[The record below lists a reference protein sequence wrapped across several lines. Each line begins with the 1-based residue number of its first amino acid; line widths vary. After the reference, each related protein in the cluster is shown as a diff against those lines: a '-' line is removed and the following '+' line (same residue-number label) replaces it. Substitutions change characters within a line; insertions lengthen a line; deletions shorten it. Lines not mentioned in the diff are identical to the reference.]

1 MFGNVFFRDF
11 PYKLVTHARV
21 FSLSF
26 VDTNINPKAA
36 LFISVNMQFLNKIFS
51 YSNMAS
57 WQKIKKL
64 GLAIFVPFK
73 NEKIDFEYM
82 EKFINILEEERL
94 QILET
99 YLQVNSLD
107 NCQLTDAEQ
116 LALDK
121 ITNKEIKFRQIKI
134 EELFN
139 ITTGRDFIIGK
150 TKPGSMPLV
159 SHTNTNNGIVGYV
172 DPVIDRRIFKANKTI
187 ALADRGV
194 FFATT
199 QLFDFY
205 IGTRVKALIFKNG
218 EKTEAQ
224 RLFTTTS
231 INKLQVF
238 FTEYLS
244 NATDKLPKLIICL
257 PVTDDNEIDYD
268 FMETYIKAIEKKVIQ
283 KVITWK
289 DSEMKTLKIVS

>member
-64 GLAIFVPFK
+64 GLAVFVPFK

-139 ITTGRDFIIGK
+139 IATGRDFIIGK

-268 FMETYIKAIEKKVIQ
+268 FMGTYIKAIEKKVIQ

-289 DSEMKTLKIVS
+289 DSEMKTLKTVS

>member
-1 MFGNVFFRDF
+1 
-11 PYKLVTHARV
+11 
-21 FSLSF
+21 
-26 VDTNINPKAA
+26 
-36 LFISVNMQFLNKIFS
+36 
-51 YSNMAS
+51 
-57 WQKIKKL
+57 
-64 GLAIFVPFK
+64 
-73 NEKIDFEYM
+73 
-82 EKFINILEEERL
+82 
-94 QILET
+94 
-99 YLQVNSLD
+99 
-107 NCQLTDAEQ
+107 
-116 LALDK
+116 
-121 ITNKEIKFRQIKI
+121 
-134 EELFN
+134 
-139 ITTGRDFIIGK
+139 
-150 TKPGSMPLV
+150 MPLV

-268 FMETYIKAIEKKVIQ
+268 FMETYIKAIEKKLF
-283 KVITWK
+283 KK
-289 DSEMKTLKIVS
+289 

>member
-1 MFGNVFFRDF
+1 
-11 PYKLVTHARV
+11 
-21 FSLSF
+21 
-26 VDTNINPKAA
+26 
-36 LFISVNMQFLNKIFS
+36 
-51 YSNMAS
+51 
-57 WQKIKKL
+57 
-64 GLAIFVPFK
+64 
-73 NEKIDFEYM
+73 
-82 EKFINILEEERL
+82 
-94 QILET
+94 
-99 YLQVNSLD
+99 
-107 NCQLTDAEQ
+107 
-116 LALDK
+116 
-121 ITNKEIKFRQIKI
+121 
-134 EELFN
+134 
-139 ITTGRDFIIGK
+139 
-150 TKPGSMPLV
+150 MPLV

-289 DSEMKTLKIVS
+289 DSEMKTLKTVS

>member
-26 VDTNINPKAA
+26 VDKNINPKAA

-64 GLAIFVPFK
+64 GLAVFVPFK
-73 NEKIDFEYM
+73 NGKIDSEYM

-99 YLQVNSLD
+99 YLQVNDLD

-116 LALDK
+116 LTLDK
-121 ITNKEIKFRQIKI
+121 VTNKDIKFKEFYIGDLFYIKKGKRLTKEHMI
-134 EELFN
+134 PGN
-139 ITTGRDFIIGK
+139 INFLAAI
-150 TKPGSMPLV
+150 S
-159 SHTNTNNGIVGYV
+159 SNNGIREKIKTDIVWAPNCISVNYNGSVGCSYYQEEPFYASDDV
-172 DPVIDRRIFKANKTI
+172 NLCYAKDSWKLNKKIALYYCTIFKKYTEKFDYTQKWNKE
-187 ALADRGV
+187 RMS
-194 FFATT
+194 
-199 QLFDFY
+199 
-205 IGTRVKALIFKNG
+205 K
-218 EKTEAQ
+218 
-224 RLFTTTS
+224 TS
-231 INKLQVF
+231 IL
-238 FTEYLS
+238 
-244 NATDKLPKLIICL
+244 L
-257 PVTDDNEIDYD
+257 PVNQINEIDYN

-283 KVITWK
+283 KVIAWK
-289 DSEMKTLKIVS
+289 DSEMKTLKASS